1 MKSKIT
7 QALNLEKV
15 TIFYNVGEGVI
26 SILAGASAGLVSLL
40 GFGLDSAVEVV
51 TAILVLRHIS
61 AELKGQTISE
71 SSERRTLKL
80 IAITFFALAGFL
92 VVESVHNLLTHAKPE
107 TSLLGLGAT
116 AFSALFMPWL
126 AKRKADIGQVLG
138 SKLLI
143 ADAAETRLCGWM
155 ALSTFSGVLAF
166 HFFHLNWLDSL
177 TSLIIAGFAINEG
190 REAWEGELVCE
201 DD

>member
-1 MKSKIT
+1 M
-7 QALNLEKV
+7 
-15 TIFYNVGEGVI
+15 I

-40 GFGLDSAVEVV
+40 GFGLDSVIEVF

-61 AELKGQTISE
+61 AELNSQAISE
-71 SSERRTLKL
+71 SAERRSLKL
-80 IAITFFALAGFL
+80 IAMTFFALAGFL
-92 VVESVHNLLTHAKPE
+92 VIESVHNLLAHAKPE
-107 TSLLGLGAT
+107 MSLLGLGAT

-126 AKRKADIGQVLG
+126 AKRKAHIGRILG

-143 ADAAETRLCGWM
+143 ADAAETKLCGWL
-155 ALSTFSGVLAF
+155 ALSTFLGVLAF
-166 HFFHLNWLDSL
+166 HFFHFNWLDSL